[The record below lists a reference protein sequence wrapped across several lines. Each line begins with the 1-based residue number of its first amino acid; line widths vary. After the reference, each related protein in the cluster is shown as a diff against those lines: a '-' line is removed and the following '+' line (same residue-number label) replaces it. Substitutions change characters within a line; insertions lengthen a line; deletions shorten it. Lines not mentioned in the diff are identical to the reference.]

1 MAAQK
6 RASNLIGITMRD
18 VIRKA
23 DPSDEAFD
31 DWLRDLSLLPKVVS
45 CNNCGADMHLNRSQ
59 KRFIC
64 NKRACRTGPT
74 RSTKRTK
81 GGKVYQC
88 FRAHMLFLVTIFV
101 INMLYFH
108 LVINLNVK
116 TG

>member
-1 MAAQK
+1 MQSIAAQK
-6 RASNLIGITMRD
+6 RASDLVGITMRD

-45 CNNCGADMHLNRSQ
+45 CDNCEVDLHLNRPR
-59 KRFIC
+59 KLFIC

-74 RSTKRTK
+74 KSTKRTK

-88 FRAHMLFLVTIFV
+88 FHVYMLFSAVVFSKI
-101 INMLYFH
+101 
-108 LVINLNVK
+108 
-116 TG
+116 